1 MPKQSALTAE
11 LCSAGTPDHATVR
24 AEITT
29 LLQFGGGLTIDE
41 GALILRSEPVSAG
54 AAERL
59 SNLLQRFC
67 GVHAPVLDEVPGLH
81 RARVDVLSKAAKVLV
96 AQLGL
101 VTPGGYPV
109 VGLPPRLV
117 AEGSRNPLV
126 AAAALRGAVLAAGG
140 YTGSIQRGP
149 ALSIVCPS
157 LPAAMAIRAQARY
170 AGAPGVL
177 RAARGGQHTLSI
189 RHRHGLRDVLIEMG
203 AAAFVAG
210 NIDPYLEQTRAQR
223 ERVLSVSNRD
233 RVLRASTESCARIR
247 SALEL
252 LGDDL
257 PHDLKVV
264 AQARIEHPEESLTEI
279 GARCGVNKNVVS
291 GRIRRVLKSAAA
303 RANPIKRPA

>member
-1 MPKQSALTAE
+1 MPKQATLTAE
-11 LCSAGTPDHATVR
+11 LCAAGTTDHATVR

-29 LLQFGGGLTIDE
+29 LLQFGGGLTADN

-59 SNLLQRFC
+59 SHLIKQFC
-67 GVHAPVLDEVPGLH
+67 GVHAPVLDEVAGIH
-81 RARVDVLSKAAKVLV
+81 RAQVEVVSKAAKVLA

-101 VTPGGYPV
+101 ITPGGHPV

-126 AAAALRGAVLAAGG
+126 ATAALRGAVLAAGS

-149 ALSIVCPS
+149 NLSIACPS

-177 RAARGGQHTLSI
+177 RAAGIGQHTLSI
-189 RHRHGLRDVLIEMG
+189 RHRHGLRDVLIAMG
-203 AAAFVAG
+203 AAGFVAE
-210 NIDPYLEQTRAQR
+210 NIDPYIEATRAQR
-223 ERVLSVSNRD
+223 AQVLSVSNRD
-233 RVLRASTESCARIR
+233 RILRASTASCDRIR
-247 SALEL
+247 SALDM

-264 AQARIEHPEESLTEI
+264 AQARLEHPEESLTEI

-291 GRIRRVLKSAAA
+291 GRLRRVLKSAARTQRIRQTA
-303 RANPIKRPA
+303 